1 MNSLLG
7 AGFRYTCEATLP
19 SGEVLVFEEH
29 NLLPKV
35 SIDHV
40 AGLIQG
46 SVSPISGWYVGIFE
60 GNYTPSNTTTAAD
73 LPINAGECVAYSEA
87 ARPSWVDVYDGVS
100 IISNAAAKAV
110 FTLNAD
116 KRVYG
121 AFIVSTSAKGS
132 GSGLLLSIARFAVPR
147 DLPSGTEF
155 AVTAGI
161 TLVPTA

>member
-1 MNSLLG
+1 M
-7 AGFRYTCEATLP
+7 
-19 SGEVLVFEEH
+19 
-29 NLLPKV
+29 
-35 SIDHV
+35 
-40 AGLIQG
+40 
-46 SVSPISGWYVGIFE
+46 
-60 GNYTPSNTTTAAD
+60 
-73 LPINAGECVAYSEA
+73 
-87 ARPSWVDVYDGVS
+87 
-100 IISNAAAKAV
+100 

-121 AFIVSTSAKGS
+121 AFIVSSSTKGS